1 MNKTISINIGGF
13 VFNIEEN
20 AYQKLYHYLQAI
32 KKNFGDTDEREE
44 IMNDIESRIA
54 ELFQEKIGP
63 NKEVVTEKDVDHVV
77 EIMGKPE
84 DYATGD
90 FSEDQKKSE
99 QQTNDSNYRNASEKR
114 LFRDTENAS
123 LGGVASGLAH
133 YFNLDVTL
141 VRILFILL
149 TILGGSGILI
159 YIILLI
165 AVPEAKSTTDKF
177 QMRGEAINLDNIKEH
192 FNKLKND
199 IKENTKSGRFKKGF
213 NQTVDKGVRMGSS
226 FVKAF
231 SKIIG
236 LSLIIGGC
244 FALLLLTV
252 LLFDDSGFLPLV
264 GTENTETLPTF
275 LDIIYPSSTSSS
287 FVFLSIILVIL
298 IPIISIIVSGI
309 KILFKIQKS
318 FKTVAISSSVIWFVS
333 IGILAITGINL
344 GMEFKNETSIEYIV
358 PYNSTNDILLV
369 DVSNDDKFSNHIAY
383 CDVWNQS
390 ELVKVEDEKIFLGYP
405 ELIVTEKEDSSGF
418 EILLHKQS
426 NGKTTKSA
434 IDKAEHINYVLKI
447 SDNKLTLPPYFTVP
461 KSDKLRNQRIII
473 EIKVPLGKKI
483 KFGKNIDRL
492 DIWVSGEQNVFK
504 HNLDCSRNANGL
516 FSLQKSKTILCRIIN
531 SKVFCYSIK

>member
-1 MNKTISINIGGF
+1 MNKTISTNIGGF

-32 KKNFGDTDEREE
+32 KKNFGDAEERDE

-63 NKEVVTEKDVDHVV
+63 NKEVVTEKDVNHII

-84 DYATGD
+84 DYSTGE
-90 FSEDQKKSE
+90 FSESQTNSE
-99 QQTNDSNYRNASEKR
+99 QRTNDSYYRNTSEKR

-159 YIILLI
+159 YLILLV

-192 FNKLKND
+192 FNKIKND
-199 IKENTKSGRFKKGF
+199 IKENTKSGKFKRGF
-213 NQTVDKGVRMGSS
+213 NQTVNKGVRMGSS

-236 LSLIIGGC
+236 LSLLIGGS
-244 FALLLLTV
+244 FALLLVIV
-252 LLFDDSGFLPLV
+252 LLFGDTGFLPLIGSDNV
-264 GTENTETLPTF
+264 ETLPTF
-275 LDIIYPSSTSSS
+275 LDIIYPGSTSSS
-287 FVFLSIILVIL
+287 FVFLAIIFVTL
-298 IPIISIIVSGI
+298 IPIISIIVSGV
-309 KILFKIQKS
+309 KILFNIQKS
-318 FKTVAISSSVIWFVS
+318 FKTIAISSSVIWFVC

-344 GMEFKNETSIEYIV
+344 GMEFKNDTSIEYVV
-358 PYNSTNDILLV
+358 PYNSPNDILLV

-383 CDVWNQS
+383 CDVWNHS
-390 ELVKVEDEKIFLGYP
+390 ELVKVEDDKIYLGYP
-405 ELIVTEKEDSSGF
+405 ELIVVEKEDSANF

-426 NGKTTKSA
+426 NGHTSKSA

-447 SDNKLTLPPYFTVP
+447 SDNKLTLPPYFTIP
-461 KSDKLRNQRIII
+461 KSDKLRNQRVII

-492 DIWVSGEQNVFK
+492 DIWVSGEQNYEEEE
-504 HNLDCSRNANGL
+504 
-516 FSLQKSKTILCRIIN
+516 FSNTMWIARETQLVCLACT
-531 SKVFCYSIK
+531 KVKQYYVE

>member
-492 DIWVSGEQNVFK
+492 DIWVSGEQNYEEEM
-504 HNLDCSRNANGL
+504 
-516 FSLQKSKTILCRIIN
+516 FSNTTWIARETQMVCLACK
-531 SKVFCYSIK
+531 KVKQYYVE